1 MHGLPVVSLLAA
13 FWHTTLVMLAQDN
26 NLYSY
31 VLVVLLGLAA
41 DRVGVKIKGCFTQFR
56 IPWPLIYFAHMQI

>member
-41 DRVGVKIKGCFTQFR
+41 DRVGVKIKGCFTSTN
-56 IPWPLIYFAHMQI
+56 